1 MMLEGVPLERHR
13 TRLRR
18 GFSLLAVLSAVSAVE
33 LLVVLVVGHQLLGL
47 TY

>member
-13 TRLRR
+13 ARLRT
-18 GFSLLAVLSAVSAVE
+18 GFSLLAVLAAVFAVE
-33 LLVVLVVGHQLLGL
+33 LVVVLVVGRQMFGL